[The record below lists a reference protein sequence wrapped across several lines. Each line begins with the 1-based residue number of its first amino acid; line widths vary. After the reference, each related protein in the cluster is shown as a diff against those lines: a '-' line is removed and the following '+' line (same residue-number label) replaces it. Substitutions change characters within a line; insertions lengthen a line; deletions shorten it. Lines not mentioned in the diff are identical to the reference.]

1 MKNNLYFIEN
11 QGCDDTTY
19 GLVWVTDENFP
30 KFKSF
35 IENLN
40 KNSHYDCQPVIF
52 VYKIKVDDLK
62 EITYNPFT
70 KTYDCDV
77 EDYQVLHLND
87 KTYTFSDF
95 KKWWSVISNLECV
108 IKGRHN

>member
-1 MKNNLYFIEN
+1 MDNNLYFIEN

-52 VYKIKVDDLK
+52 VYKINADDLK

-70 KTYDCDV
+70 KTYNCEV
-77 EDYQVLHLND
+77 EDYKVLHLNS
-87 KTYTFSDF
+87 KTYTLS
-95 KKWWSVISNLECV
+95 KNWWSVVSNLECV
-108 IKGRHN
+108 IGG